1 MCASDAA
8 ARAGRPRLE
17 DVIVVEGLHDRHKVE
32 SAVEADVFVVG
43 GDRMSRRLLQQ
54 LQRIRRTRGI
64 IILTDPDGPGERIRR
79 RIDEEVPGCRH
90 AFIPR
95 AAATDGRR
103 VGVELASAEAIVEAL
118 LHTRGSAAPVASPTG
133 HSPEFSIAD
142 LIAVGLAGCAGA
154 AERRRQ
160 VGEWLGIGLANAKA
174 FVRKLN
180 LLGVTRAEWEAA
192 LARLSA
198 DGAPAGARGTSPS
211 IGTRGDGAGG

>member
-8 ARAGRPRLE
+8 SRAARPRLE
-17 DVIVVEGLHDRHKVE
+17 DVVVVEGLHDRHKVE
-32 SAVEADVFVVG
+32 SAVDADVFVVG
-43 GDRMSRRLLQQ
+43 GDRISRRLLQQ

-79 RIDEEVPGCRH
+79 RIDEQVPGCRH

-103 VGVELASAEAIVEAL
+103 VGVELASVEAIVEAL
-118 LHTRGSAAPVASPTG
+118 LHTRGAAASAAAPTARAPV
-133 HSPEFSIAD
+133 FSLAD
-142 LIAVGLAGCAGA
+142 LVVVGLAGCAGA

-160 VGEWLGIGLANAKA
+160 VGERLGIGSANAKA

-192 LARLSA
+192 LAGLVG
-198 DGAPAGARGTSPS
+198 DGAPAAAWETSLS
-211 IGTRGDGAGG
+211 ADTRGDGAGG